1 MDFCVFREYRGN
13 IQICFAQTAVIVRD
27 RRIKVFDEMRVFVQC
42 AECGSFTRAGKAL
55 GFSPSSV
62 SRQVDKLESRLATK
76 FFQRSTRHL
85 VLTDAGQQFLQGARK
100 VLSDVDDV
108 FALVQA
114 PHQEAEGSLKISV
127 FGKTGGQIPV
137 FANI

>member
-1 MDFCVFREYRGN
+1 M
-13 IQICFAQTAVIVRD
+13 
-27 RRIKVFDEMRVFVQC
+27 FDEMLVFVQC

-76 FFQRSTRHL
+76 LFKRSTRHL

-108 FALVQA
+108 FALVQT
-114 PHQEAEGSLKISV
+114 PPQEAEGALKISV
-127 FGKTGGQIPV
+127 FESFGRRYVCPLLPGFLRKNPKVRIEV
-137 FANI
+137 MLDN